1 MASWRVIAVPVLAAC
16 FMTAASEAAEK
27 NYTLTIEG
35 KDYAAAPGDDV
46 TARLKSGEDVTIKFR
61 QNENSI
67 FETDQFSFSHP
78 AAVKVEVINF
88 DPTLTRYD
96 AGTERGTHIIVER
109 HQEVG
114 DEDLIKVRD
123 IFLNNMLAG
132 PIESGARIA
141 RKDVS
146 RKLHDGK
153 EINGVRAMTSNED
166 NDLIIAVYTLRLGA
180 GALMF
185 ATLFN
190 KSAAP
195 DEGVIIDQFWDTL
208 RVKAAGN

>member
-1 MASWRVIAVPVLAAC
+1 MTSWRFAIPVMASFLIA
-16 FMTAASEAAEK
+16 AASEAAPK

-46 TARLKSGEDVTIKFR
+46 TARLKSGEDVTVKFR

-78 AAVKVEVINF
+78 AAVKVEVMNF
-88 DPTLTRYD
+88 DPALTRYD

-109 HQEVG
+109 HQQVG

-123 IFLNNMLAG
+123 IFLSNMLAG

-146 RKLHDGK
+146 RKLNDGK
-153 EINGVRAMTSNED
+153 EIKGVRAMTSNAD
-166 NDLIIAVYTLRLGA
+166 NDLIIAAYTLRLGA

-190 KSAAP
+190 KAAAP
-195 DEGVIIDQFWDTL
+195 DEGVIIDQFWETL
-208 RVKAAGN
+208 RVKAAE